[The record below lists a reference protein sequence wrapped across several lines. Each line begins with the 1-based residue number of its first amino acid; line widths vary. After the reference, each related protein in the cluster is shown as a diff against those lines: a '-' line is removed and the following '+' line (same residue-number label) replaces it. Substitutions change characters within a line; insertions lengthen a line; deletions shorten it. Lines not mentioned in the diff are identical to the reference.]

1 MPPSIQQ
8 WLDQL
13 KTFYGNLSTRARVVG
28 GICLGGVIA
37 LLAYMVLVDHTEY
50 TVLYSG
56 ISTGD
61 SARIREQLLKD
72 RVKYKFSDA
81 NNAIMVPSDKVHE
94 TRLMLAAKKLPRG
107 GSVGFEILDNDKMG
121 YSEFTNQVNYWRG
134 LQGELERTFTW
145 LDAVSAARVI
155 IAMPHRSIFAR
166 KQQPASASV
175 TLRLHSGRVLSR
187 STVKGIVH
195 LVSSSVAG
203 LNPSRVTVV
212 DTEGL
217 VLWKPETPAGDPAN
231 MQDFQATLETSL
243 ERKVAEHLNATVGA
257 GKWTG
262 SVMVEVEQAAVEQ
275 METEYNPDKTVVLSE
290 GKQESKELRTNAQ
303 AKGIPGARGNLPGG
317 PAPTAGKGQG
327 GTSQKNKTVNYAPS
341 VTQRKKLLPAGRL
354 KRLSVV
360 VTVDRTSL
368 LGAAALRKKDE
379 QGEAG
384 KAAAKGQKGKG
395 KGAEDAKAEA
405 LATAAAA
412 AKLEILRND
421 IEEVVRNAVG
431 YSVARGDKVVVKAVP
446 FARKAAAP
454 VAAPKFTLVRFVKTP
469 TGMISVG
476 GAAAVLIALIVFLLI
491 RRRRKGDSEVV
502 QLPMTVR
509 EMEADLEQPAGER
522 PALTEGDQ
530 QARDMAQAAAESDV
544 FRSAA
549 VLRAWMARG

>member
-1 MPPSIQQ
+1 MSPSIQL

-13 KTFYGNLSTRARVVG
+13 KGFYGNMSTRAKVVG
-28 GICLGGVIA
+28 GICLGGAVA
-37 LLAYMVLVDHTEY
+37 LLAYMVLVDHTQY

-61 SARIREQLLKD
+61 AARIREQLIKD
-72 RVKYKFSDA
+72 RVQYRLNDA
-81 NNAIMVPSDKVHE
+81 NNAIMVPTSKVHE
-94 TRLMLAAKKLPRG
+94 ARLMLASKKLPRG

-145 LDAVSAARVI
+145 LDAVAAARVI

-175 TLRLHSGRVLSR
+175 TLRLHSGRALSR
-187 STVKGIVH
+187 SSVKGIVH

-203 LNPSRVTVV
+203 LSPNRITVV
-212 DTEGL
+212 DTEGA
-217 VLWKPETPAGDPAN
+217 VLWKPKSDAGDPAN
-231 MQDFQATLETSL
+231 MQDFQITQETSL

-262 SVMVEVEQAAVEQ
+262 SVTVEVEPATVEQ

-290 GKQESKELRTNAQ
+290 GKQESKELRTNAA

-317 PAPTAGKGQG
+317 PAPAAGKGQG

-341 VTQRKKLLPAGRL
+341 VTQRKKMLPAGRL

-360 VTVDRTSL
+360 VTVDRNSL
-368 LGAAALRKKDE
+368 LGASALKKKDE
-379 QGEAG
+379 TKQG
-384 KAAAKGQKGKG
+384 AAKGKKGK
-395 KGAEDAKAEA
+395 KKTDKE
-405 LATAAAA
+405 TAAAAAVAA
-412 AKLEILRND
+412 AKLEILRKD
-421 IEEVVRNAVG
+421 IEDVVRNAVG
-431 YSVARGDKVVVKAVP
+431 YSPARGDKVVVKAVP
-446 FARKAAAP
+446 FATKAAAP
-454 VAAPKFTLVRFVKTP
+454 VAAPAVTFITFVQTP
-469 TGMISVG
+469 TGMIVVG
-476 GAAAVLIALIVFLLI
+476 VAAAVVIALFVFFVV
-491 RRRRKGDSEVV
+491 RRRRKGESEVV

-509 EMEADLEQPAGER
+509 ELESDLEQPPGER

-530 QARDMAQAAAESDV
+530 QARDLAQAAAGSDV